1 MYVVL
6 YYLLTQLNCE
16 TDFVARNEKFQK
28 LLSSV
33 TETALTQSH
42 SGPSSSTP
50 LSVGCLTR
58 DDILS
63 LCVNGQQT
71 VGDLVAQT
79 VGHLGENLVVSRG
92 CVMAASEG
100 LLCGFVYNDMAPA
113 ESAVTM
119 GTYGALVHLLPTGGD
134 TGKEFS
140 DPEAIHKLG
149 NKVCQHIVG
158 MNPEVTKLG
167 SKGVTDAGKAL
178 LSQEYL
184 LDQSLTVG
192 DLLEKNRVTVT
203 KFVRYALGEN
213 ATEN

>member
-1 MYVVL
+1 M
-6 YYLLTQLNCE
+6 NCE
-16 TDFVARNEKFQK
+16 TDFVARNEKFQM

-33 TETALTQSH
+33 TETALTLSC
-42 SGPSSSTP
+42 GRGEPPSSTP
-50 LSVGCLTR
+50 LSIGCLTG
-58 DDILS
+58 DDILPVR
-63 LCVNGQQT
+63 VNGEQT

-92 CVMAASEG
+92 CVMAASGG
-100 LLCGFVYNDMAPA
+100 LLCGFVYNNMAPA
-113 ESAVTM
+113 ASAITM
-119 GTYGALVHLLPTGGD
+119 GTCGALVHLLPARGDD

-140 DPEAIHKLG
+140 DPEAVYKLG
-149 NKVCQHIVG
+149 KNVCQHIVG

-167 SKGVTDAGKAL
+167 SKGVNDAGKAL

-192 DLLEKNRVTVT
+192 ELLEKNRVTVT
-203 KFVRYALGEN
+203 KFIRYALGEN